1 MNNENISSHG
11 ISKGKRDY
19 YMTILRNSKELTDS
33 IIGEEQFKIT
43 NMHFRKDKLFGRQV
57 VFSGNISSGS
67 EERYIT
73 GTIYDLWNK
82 VFLKDCVVM
91 RIGVPIEE
99 DGIITFGEGFSLHDD
114 YDIRRITRYND
125 TDYVYRKIE
134 REEFF
139 NPVIEQQVLVR
150 GK

>member
-11 ISKGKRDY
+11 ISKLKRDY
-19 YMTILRNSKELTDS
+19 YMTILRNSKELTES
-33 IIGEEQFKIT
+33 IIGEEGFRIT
-43 NMHFRKDKLFGRQV
+43 NMHFRREKLLGRQV
-57 VFSGNISSGS
+57 VFSGNIASDS

-91 RIGVPIEE
+91 RKDVPIED
-99 DGIITFGEGFSLHDD
+99 DGIITFGEGFSIHDD
-114 YDIRRITRYND
+114 YDVRRVTRYND
-125 TDYVYRKIE
+125 TTYVYRKID